1 MSKPFSNLDRWRIC
15 LFTIVAAYGVL
26 LTVELSANS
35 MLWDEVTHFHGGLL
49 LSRGQVGTWVWTN
62 SLYPPIYDLFTAAYY
77 LIAGPSVFAGRL
89 VAVTFSVLSV
99 IVIYELT
106 SRLYNKKTALLSAA
120 LFAVMPGIVW
130 LSRLAM
136 IETLLIFVF
145 SLCLLYFFSWI
156 SNGRERDRKIGIV
169 LFAVGVAVK
178 YQTIVVV
185 PLIMLLAMFFW
196 KRSYVKDE
204 LRRCLKLP
212 RIAIIVAA
220 AVMVAAIFLVL
231 LVSGILDVLFFAV
244 KVGTEQ
250 KAVFSARYPLP
261 VFYLIEMTWFDNLIH
276 PVSLVP
282 YLMGLGGL
290 GLMAW
295 RRKKADKYLL
305 LWFAVVYVI
314 FTLIPNR
321 EWRYV
326 TIAFPVLAIA
336 AACFLTASYGKLHE
350 LWKNAG
356 QSLTR
361 RWGSKV
367 LAVVLVSLTVAGGF
381 LSCADAY
388 NWVNQ
393 TKVSVPIE
401 QAVNYAAQNLT
412 GNQSVAVA
420 CPLNRF
426 NQYMVRYYLNVK
438 DPSFDFSKAWQ
449 YPAEAVDAYTP
460 DFNISD
466 FTLLC
471 QQHDAKY
478 VLLYESSQKPYF
490 NTNLTA
496 QTIYNNL
503 KEVGGFTLEGAF
515 GLEPDRVFVFSV
527 LEVTQPLA
535 K

>member
-1 MSKPFSNLDRWRIC
+1 
-15 LFTIVAAYGVL
+15 
-26 LTVELSANS
+26 

-62 SLYPPIYDLFTAAYY
+62 SLYPPIFDLFTAAYY
-77 LIAGPSVFAGRL
+77 LIAGPSVFAGRF
-89 VAVTFSVLSV
+89 VAVTFSVLSI
-99 IVIYELT
+99 IVIYGLT
-106 SRLYNKKTALLSAA
+106 SRLYDKKTALLSAT

-136 IETLLIFVF
+136 IETLLIFIF

-156 SNGRERDRKIGIV
+156 SNGRERDRKISIV

-185 PLIMLLAMFFW
+185 PLTMLLAMFFW
-196 KRSYVKDE
+196 KRPYLKDE
-204 LRRCLKLP
+204 LKRCLKLP
-212 RIAIIVAA
+212 RIAVIGVAA
-220 AVMVAAIFLVL
+220 VAVAAIFLVL
-231 LVSGILDVLFFAV
+231 LVSGVLDVLFFAI

-250 KAVFSARYPLP
+250 KAVFSGRYPLP
-261 VFYLIEMTWFDNLIH
+261 IFYLIEMTWFDNLIH
-276 PVSLVP
+276 PISLIL
-282 YLMGLGGL
+282 YLMGLVGL

-295 RRKKADKYLL
+295 RRKQADKYLL
-305 LWFAVVYVI
+305 LWFAVIYIV

-336 AACFLTASYGKLHE
+336 AACFLTASYGKLHA

-356 QSLTR
+356 QGSMR
-361 RWGSKV
+361 RWGLKV
-367 LAVVLVSLTVAGGF
+367 LAVGLVSFTIAGVF
-381 LSCADAY
+381 LSCTDAY

-393 TKVSVPIE
+393 TRVSVPIE
-401 QAVNYAAQNLT
+401 QAINYAAQNLA

-438 DPSFDFSKAWQ
+438 DPSFEFSKAWQ
-449 YPAEAVDAYTP
+449 YPAQAADAYTP

-471 QQHDAKY
+471 QQHHAKY
-478 VLLYESSQKPYF
+478 VLLYEYGEKTYF

-496 QTIYNNL
+496 QIICSMLNGTPWFRL
-503 KEVGGFTLEGAF
+503 QKTF
-515 GLEPDRVFVFSV
+515 GSEPERIFVFSF
-527 LEVTQPLA
+527 T
-535 K
+535 